1 MLEDQRCWMSTKPV
15 RICNPDII
23 RRHESMEKTIFCLY
37 SLGTPHRLS
46 MNRKWKY
53 CCSGCLSLPG
63 GGRQYDP
70 AYASPGAYL
79 YLPLS
84 NWIDIE
90 EIERYFKS
98 KLSNRK
104 WEWKYN
110 STRIWWPGA
119 SNHLDWKV
127 FGRRKP
133 FKCRWL
139 RFTQKRPISISA
151 VMRYICKK
159 RIASYGGDDD
169 VKAKSAYPLM
179 LVMMMMMMKMM
190 MSMLVQ
196 MFLFF

>member
-15 RICNPDII
+15 RICNPDVI

-104 WEWKYN
+104 WEWKYEMGHRKLLGRLPVVLLIPRHSFTN
-110 STRIWWPGA
+110 HSFIWY
-119 SNHLDWKV
+119 NRYNLNV
-127 FGRRKP
+127 LELGRP
-133 FKCRWL
+133 EQSF
-139 RFTQKRPISISA
+139 S
-151 VMRYICKK
+151 
-159 RIASYGGDDD
+159 
-169 VKAKSAYPLM
+169 
-179 LVMMMMMMKMM
+179 
-190 MSMLVQ
+190 
-196 MFLFF
+196 